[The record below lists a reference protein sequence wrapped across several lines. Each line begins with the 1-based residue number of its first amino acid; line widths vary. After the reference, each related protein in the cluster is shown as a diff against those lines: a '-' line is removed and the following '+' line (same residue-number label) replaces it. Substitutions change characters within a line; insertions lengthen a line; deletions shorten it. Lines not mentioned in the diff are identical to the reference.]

1 MGKAL
6 QQGFKEM
13 VAIFLSKDLDFL
25 SKLLVISVAASIV
38 YLIVYLVLPMSG
50 RRTFE
55 KFDLNEA
62 MGGVISVTGAGS
74 ILTLIFLGV
83 SIMTKR

>member
-1 MGKAL
+1 
-6 QQGFKEM
+6 M